1 MYTVQSHD
9 GGVLGITCSA
19 SYVISIGQ
27 DDKICV
33 WDRFHGHQL
42 NSIQIVRHFIF
53 DNTLIYFHHYFFYI
67 QSNVY
72 CYDLAMLTHNLLITS
87 KQVVF

>member
-1 MYTVQSHD
+1 MYSVQSHD

-19 SYVISIGQ
+19 SYIISIGQ

-42 NSIQIVRHFIF
+42 NSIQIVRYFIF
-53 DNTLIYFHHYFFYI
+53 GNV
-67 QSNVY
+67 SNFIFI
-72 CYDLAMLTHNLLITS
+72 IT
-87 KQVVF
+87 FLFTE

>member
-9 GGVLGITCSA
+9 GAVLGLTCSA

-33 WDRFHGHQL
+33 WDRFYGHKL
-42 NSIQIVRHFIF
+42 NSIQIVSI
-53 DNTLIYFHHYFFYI
+53 FFYI
-67 QSNVY
+67 LYHIKIYFYILNVSFFLHRIMSIVMIWQ
-72 CYDLAMLTHNLLITS
+72 C
-87 KQVVF
+87 

>member
-9 GGVLGITCSA
+9 GAVLGLTCSA

-27 DDKICV
+27 DDRICV

-42 NSIQIVRHFIF
+42 NSIQIVSYLFLLF
-53 DNTLIYFHHYFFYI
+53 IYF
-67 QSNVY
+67 
-72 CYDLAMLTHNLLITS
+72 LL
-87 KQVVF
+87 

>member
-9 GGVLGITCSA
+9 GAVLGLTCSA

-42 NSIQIVRHFIF
+42 NSIQIVKYFVSTTQLNFIF
-53 DNTLIYFHHYFFYI
+53 INQYFCF
-67 QSNVY
+67 
-72 CYDLAMLTHNLLITS
+72 LE
-87 KQVVF
+87 

>member
-1 MYTVQSHD
+1 MYSVQSHD

-19 SYVISIGQ
+19 SYIISIGQ

-42 NSIQIVRHFIF
+42 NSIQIVSFFIF
-53 DNTLIYFHHYFFYI
+53 
-67 QSNVY
+67 
-72 CYDLAMLTHNLLITS
+72 
-87 KQVVF
+87 

>member
-42 NSIQIVRHFIF
+42 NSIQIVRYFIF
-53 DNTLIYFHHYFFYI
+53 DNVLSFIFIITFFH
-67 QSNVY
+67 V
-72 CYDLAMLTHNLLITS
+72 
-87 KQVVF
+87 

>member
-1 MYTVQSHD
+1 MFTVQSHD
-9 GGVLGITCSA
+9 GAVLGLTCSA

-42 NSIQIVRHFIF
+42 NSIQIVR
-53 DNTLIYFHHYFFYI
+53 YFFAYF
-67 QSNVY
+67 NF
-72 CYDLAMLTHNLLITS
+72 N
-87 KQVVF
+87 F

>member
-42 NSIQIVRHFIF
+42 NSIQIVRYFIF
-53 DNTLIYFHHYFFYI
+53 QLIILFSLFNFFFYI
-67 QSNVY
+67 
-72 CYDLAMLTHNLLITS
+72 
-87 KQVVF
+87 

>member
-42 NSIQIVRHFIF
+42 NSIQIVRYFNFDNALSFIF
-53 DNTLIYFHHYFFYI
+53 INNFFYTE
-67 QSNVY
+67 Q
-72 CYDLAMLTHNLLITS
+72 CLLL
-87 KQVVF
+87 

>member
-42 NSIQIVRHFIF
+42 NSIQIVRYFIF
-53 DNTLIYFHHYFFYI
+53 QLIILFSMFNFFFI
-67 QSNVY
+67 
-72 CYDLAMLTHNLLITS
+72 
-87 KQVVF
+87 

>member
-42 NSIQIVRHFIF
+42 NSIQIVRYFISVNALNFIF
-53 DNTLIYFHHYFFYI
+53 IIIFFYTE
-67 QSNVY
+67 Q
-72 CYDLAMLTHNLLITS
+72 CLLL
-87 KQVVF
+87 

>member
-9 GGVLGITCSA
+9 GAVLGLTCSA

-33 WDRFHGHQL
+33 WDRFYGHQL
-42 NSIQIVRHFIF
+42 NSIQIVR
-53 DNTLIYFHHYFFYI
+53 Y
-67 QSNVY
+67 
-72 CYDLAMLTHNLLITS
+72 LLS
-87 KQVVF
+87 C

>member
-1 MYTVQSHD
+1 MYSVQSHD
-9 GGVLGITCSA
+9 GAVLGLTCSA

-42 NSIQIVRHFIF
+42 NSIQIVRIFYWNNISNFIF
-53 DNTLIYFHHYFFYI
+53 ILTIQLYDFFF
-67 QSNVY
+67 
-72 CYDLAMLTHNLLITS
+72 LE
-87 KQVVF
+87 

>member
-9 GGVLGITCSA
+9 GAVLGLTCSA

-33 WDRFHGHQL
+33 WDRFYGHQL
-42 NSIQIVRHFIF
+42 NSIQIVR
-53 DNTLIYFHHYFFYI
+53 YFFNLITYSI
-67 QSNVY
+67 LIS
-72 CYDLAMLTHNLLITS
+72 LLIFLFS
-87 KQVVF
+87 E

>member
-9 GGVLGITCSA
+9 GAVLGLTCSA

-33 WDRFHGHQL
+33 WDRFYGHKL
-42 NSIQIVRHFIF
+42 NSIQIVGI
-53 DNTLIYFHHYFFYI
+53 FFYI
-67 QSNVY
+67 LYHIKIYFYILSVSFFFF
-72 CYDLAMLTHNLLITS
+72 CIE
-87 KQVVF
+87 

>member
-1 MYTVQSHD
+1 MYSVQSHD
-9 GGVLGITCSA
+9 GAVLGLTCSA

-42 NSIQIVRHFIF
+42 NSIQIVRIFYWNNISNFIF
-53 DNTLIYFHHYFFYI
+53 ILTIQLYDFFFFLE
-67 QSNVY
+67 Q
-72 CYDLAMLTHNLLITS
+72 CLLL
-87 KQVVF
+87 

>member
-9 GGVLGITCSA
+9 GAVLGLTCSA

-33 WDRFHGHQL
+33 WDRFYGHQL
-42 NSIQIVRHFIF
+42 NSIQIVR
-53 DNTLIYFHHYFFYI
+53 YFFFLFITYLFNLI
-67 QSNVY
+67 FYFQSNVY

-87 KQVVF
+87 KQVN

>member
-1 MYTVQSHD
+1 MCVGFKYRFAIYISYTLFYTNIIIIIFLFLNFTLLGTCMYSVQSHD
-9 GGVLGITCSA
+9 GAVLGLTCSA

-42 NSIQIVRHFIF
+42 NSIQIVRF
-53 DNTLIYFHHYFFYI
+53 YF
-67 QSNVY
+67 
-72 CYDLAMLTHNLLITS
+72 
-87 KQVVF
+87 

>member
-42 NSIQIVRHFIF
+42 NSIQIVRYFIF
-53 DNTLIYFHHYFFYI
+53 DNALSFIFIILFFYTE
-67 QSNVY
+67 Q
-72 CYDLAMLTHNLLITS
+72 CLLL
-87 KQVVF
+87 

>member
-42 NSIQIVRHFIF
+42 NSIQIVRYFIF
-53 DNTLIYFHHYFFYI
+53 QLIILFSMFNFFFYI
-67 QSNVY
+67 EQ
-72 CYDLAMLTHNLLITS
+72 CLLL
-87 KQVVF
+87 

>member
-9 GGVLGITCSA
+9 GAVLGLTCSA

-42 NSIQIVRHFIF
+42 NSIQIVRYFIF
-53 DNTLIYFHHYFFYI
+53 LLST
-67 QSNVY
+67 
-72 CYDLAMLTHNLLITS
+72 TH
-87 KQVVF
+87 

>member
-42 NSIQIVRHFIF
+42 NSIQIVRYFIF
-53 DNTLIYFHHYFFYI
+53 QLIILFSLFNFFYI
-67 QSNVY
+67 EQ
-72 CYDLAMLTHNLLITS
+72 CLLL
-87 KQVVF
+87 

>member
-9 GGVLGITCSA
+9 GAVLGLTCSA

-33 WDRFHGHQL
+33 WDRFHGHKL
-42 NSIQIVRHFIF
+42 NSIQIVRYFVFNNTFNFISINQFYFIF
-53 DNTLIYFHHYFFYI
+53 ILHRVMSIVMI
-67 QSNVY
+67 WP
-72 CYDLAMLTHNLLITS
+72 C
-87 KQVVF
+87 

>member
-1 MYTVQSHD
+1 MYFTSLLGTCMYTVQSHD
-9 GGVLGITCSA
+9 GAVLGLTCSA

-42 NSIQIVRHFIF
+42 NSIQIVRLFIF
-53 DNTLIYFHHYFFYI
+53 
-67 QSNVY
+67 
-72 CYDLAMLTHNLLITS
+72 LTH
-87 KQVVF
+87 

>member
-1 MYTVQSHD
+1 MYSVQSHD

-42 NSIQIVRHFIF
+42 NSIQIVRYFIF
-53 DNTLIYFHHYFFYI
+53 QFICYYFYYYSILFYR
-67 QSNVY
+67 
-72 CYDLAMLTHNLLITS
+72 AMSI
-87 KQVVF
+87 VMIWRC

>member
-42 NSIQIVRHFIF
+42 NSIQIVRYFIF
-53 DNTLIYFHHYFFYI
+53 QLIILFSLFNFFFI
-67 QSNVY
+67 
-72 CYDLAMLTHNLLITS
+72 
-87 KQVVF
+87 

>member
-42 NSIQIVRHFIF
+42 NSIQIVRYFIF
-53 DNTLIYFHHYFFYI
+53 DNVLIFIFIIIFFYTE
-67 QSNVY
+67 Q
-72 CYDLAMLTHNLLITS
+72 CLLL
-87 KQVVF
+87 

>member
-42 NSIQIVRHFIF
+42 NSIQIVRYFILDNALIFIF
-53 DNTLIYFHHYFFYI
+53 IINFFYTE
-67 QSNVY
+67 Q
-72 CYDLAMLTHNLLITS
+72 CLLL
-87 KQVVF
+87 

>member
-1 MYTVQSHD
+1 MYSVQSHD
-9 GGVLGITCSA
+9 GAVLGLTCSA

-42 NSIQIVRHFIF
+42 NSIQIVRIF
-53 DNTLIYFHHYFFYI
+53 FLVLF
-67 QSNVY
+67 
-72 CYDLAMLTHNLLITS
+72 M
-87 KQVVF
+87 